1 MNDISYYPLQHARFY
16 SVRTS
21 QSTAPNFPPKNP
33 DSKPNRA
40 RAALQPLANSCKN
53 SNASQFFAILTD
65 DESKLTKMSGK
76 YVVFGQVRQGDGD
89 EGRKVLQRLD
99 KVGGG
104 ADGKPSVPVW
114 IGGCGVC

>member
-1 MNDISYYPLQHARFY
+1 M
-16 SVRTS
+16 
-21 QSTAPNFPPKNP
+21 
-33 DSKPNRA
+33 
-40 RAALQPLANSCKN
+40 
-53 SNASQFFAILTD
+53 
-65 DESKLTKMSGK
+65 
-76 YVVFGQVRQGDGD
+76 RQGDGD